1 MFING
6 GLARIWKEPIVTCC
20 KILTKRNKNKKSV
33 SMSVGSPLKI
43 VDSAGAFQIHVS
55 RFTAISAG

>member
-1 MFING
+1 LEG
-6 GLARIWKEPIVTCC
+6 ADRDLLQGTDKEE
-20 KILTKRNKNKKSV
+20 KKNKKSV

-43 VDSAGAFQIHVS
+43 EDSAGAFQIHVN